1 MLWSLIHPFHS
12 GSWVAWSSLHQ
23 HHLLLPPH
31 KEGQEALFV
40 SNLLKYAKAKIALQ
54 RPPGRMLDVS
64 LELFRL
70 QNAIQVTGEVEANEA
85 LERALKNRVEGF

>member
-1 MLWSLIHPFHS
+1 
-12 GSWVAWSSLHQ
+12 
-23 HHLLLPPH
+23 
-31 KEGQEALFV
+31 
-40 SNLLKYAKAKIALQ
+40 
-54 RPPGRMLDVS
+54 MLDVS